1 MGWVDLLTYMV
12 TRLQN
17 YRTYRLLA
25 LFPIIPFWRLK
36 FIWLGWHF
44 WPRTY
49 EVLMVKPYFET
60 IGLILG
66 EQYNKR
72 SYCCPW
78 PLDTLYFL
86 FSLTNLVFS
95 LDKLCSRT
103 FNGLKT
109 CFWLLLNFKMQ
120 ACWMAFNHLQ
130 TYWSLFAFL
139 LWEVLIG
146 LKWNLYGIRTIIRF
160 IFIFTF
166 LWFISLGGEVSSWE
180 MGWKEKNWR
189 LESNGSSSSI
199 DTVSVCL

>member
-1 MGWVDLLTYMV
+1 MGQCV
-12 TRLQN
+12 
-17 YRTYRLLA
+17 RTFNILNKFYSI
-25 LFPIIPFWRLK
+25 LFFWRLK

-72 SYCCPW
+72 SYCRPW

-86 FSLTNLVFS
+86 FSLTT

-103 FNGLKT
+103 FNGFKT

-120 ACWMAFNHLQ
+120 ACWMEVLPFNHLH
-130 TYWSLFAFL
+130 TYWSLFA
-139 LWEVLIG
+139 LWGFNWIEM
-146 LKWNLYGIRTIIRF
+146 KFIRDQDH
-160 IFIFTF
+160 
-166 LWFISLGGEVSSWE
+166 
-180 MGWKEKNWR
+180 N
-189 LESNGSSSSI
+189 
-199 DTVSVCL
+199 